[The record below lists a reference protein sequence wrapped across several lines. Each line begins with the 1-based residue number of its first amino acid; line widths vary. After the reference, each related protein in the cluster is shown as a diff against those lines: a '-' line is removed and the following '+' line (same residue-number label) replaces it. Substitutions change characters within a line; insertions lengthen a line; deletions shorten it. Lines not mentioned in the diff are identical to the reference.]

1 METPPYNL
9 LKWLSGPHSSS
20 PSSPRISGYMSLQA
34 LVFGFQNLPSPR
46 ASLTL
51 WVLVQEPWLEQ
62 DGFW

>member
-1 METPPYNL
+1 
-9 LKWLSGPHSSS
+9 
-20 PSSPRISGYMSLQA
+20 MSLQA